1 MCCGSGTL
9 LIERAAC
16 GPFGKLIGCDID
28 LSALACATRNVK
40 AFGQHMELHTWD
52 ATAMPLPDASVSAI
66 TADLPFGLR
75 VGSHA
80 NNETLY
86 PALLREAA
94 RVAKPRARCVLM
106 SAEVKLLQR
115 TVEQEDS
122 WDVIETMRVN
132 LSGLQP
138 VVVVLQR
145 R

>member
-1 MCCGSGTL
+1 
-9 LIERAAC
+9 
-16 GPFGKLIGCDID
+16 
-28 LSALACATRNVK
+28 
-40 AFGQHMELHTWD
+40 
-52 ATAMPLPDASVSAI
+52 
-66 TADLPFGLR
+66 LPFGLR